1 MLRLEDGDD
10 DERTKTRQRGM
21 NPTITPP
28 RVSGGARSVALHR
41 MICPMSMS
49 GIEMYAIG
57 VATGLPQPADKR
69 TQQLDTTPSSTL
81 IMIPDKSRYKQC
93 QKRSLAGLG
102 VSRVGVIIVQDGI
115 FLYYLYDNGFQMSI
129 S

>member
-1 MLRLEDGDD
+1 
-10 DERTKTRQRGM
+10 
-21 NPTITPP
+21 
-28 RVSGGARSVALHR
+28 